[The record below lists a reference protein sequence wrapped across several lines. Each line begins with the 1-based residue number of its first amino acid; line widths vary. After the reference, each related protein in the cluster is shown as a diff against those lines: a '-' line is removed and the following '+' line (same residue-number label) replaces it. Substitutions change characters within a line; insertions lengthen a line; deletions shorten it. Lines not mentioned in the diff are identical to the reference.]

1 MLNCLTNSLFYI
13 QFSSL
18 AAIFVFAAAASAQSS
33 ASTASTSAAALPQ
46 SAITYILEQTGVD
59 LNNKHDLKPIQLK
72 METVQKR
79 QGASGDVV
87 NVNGNC
93 SQGKVQC
100 CNSIMSGQKAKTVS
114 SLLDLDEFIGDVG
127 INCVQLPVNVIG
139 VSGAISNQCKS
150 TPVCCQNV
158 TQNGLINLGCNALP
172 IN

>member
-1 MLNCLTNSLFYI
+1 M

-18 AAIFVFAAAASAQSS
+18 AAIFVFAAAASAASS
-33 ASTASTSAAALPQ
+33 PQTSAVALPQ
-46 SAITYILEQTGVD
+46 SAVAYIQEKTGID
-59 LNNKHDLKPIQLK
+59 LNNVSDKRNLKTAPLR
-72 METVQKR
+72 MDTVQKR
-79 QGASGDVV
+79 QQGASGDVV

-100 CNSIMSGQKAKTVS
+100 CDTIMSGQQAKTIS
-114 SLLDLDEFIGDVG
+114 SLLDLDSLASNIG